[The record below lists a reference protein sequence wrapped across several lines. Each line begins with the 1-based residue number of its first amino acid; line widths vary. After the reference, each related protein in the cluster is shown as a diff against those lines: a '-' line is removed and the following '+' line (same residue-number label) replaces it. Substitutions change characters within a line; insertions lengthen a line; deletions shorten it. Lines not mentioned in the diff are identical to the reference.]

1 MVIYCCVSNT
11 SVIWCPTQVKDGLNN
26 DEEWLWQIAAHH
38 SSNFVEVSTPMPI
51 YSFKIEVVIPLHRK
65 RGSDELSIVIPGLV
79 VAPNR
84 KQAQEHAE
92 KIGRGMMRGSRYNE
106 WVDIY
111 QLELQVGRKSKG
123 KMYWVVTG
131 VREVDEVFVQNCYGM
146 NGIYLA
152 PKANDEPQVHLFP
165 PQLQPTNE
173 NSEIVPT

>member
-1 MVIYCCVSNT
+1 
-11 SVIWCPTQVKDGLNN
+11 
-26 DEEWLWQIAAHH
+26 
-38 SSNFVEVSTPMPI
+38 MPI

-79 VAPNR
+79 VAPNP

-123 KMYWVVTG
+123 KMYWTVTG
-131 VREVDEVFVQNCYGM
+131 IREVDEVFVQNCYGM

-152 PKANDEPQVHLFP
+152 PKPNGEPQVHLFP
-165 PQLQPTNE
+165 SQSQHIGETTEAIPR
-173 NSEIVPT
+173 